1 MRYLNDE
8 ELQISSRFL
17 FLSMALVVIQQDI
30 QLFKKGPFKIKEL
43 YLHPLEKMET
53 AGIKE
58 RKELK
63 KIMQKKQ
70 LKVFTLTKNDS
81 FSSFLFVCRGK
92 EEKRNYF
99 NPAIRKKVEVI
110 LQELMKKAIQQHDLH
125 DVSAKTAAAYQ
136 VSNGI
141 EQSFES
147 D

>member
-30 QLFKKGPFKIKEL
+30 QLFKKGHFKIKEL

-53 AGIKE
+53 AGINE

>member
-53 AGIKE
+53 AGINE